1 MANQTCHRLRVAS
14 VTYNQSQLIQTSSLT
29 LVASNGQP
37 QERAHMR
44 RTSIATLNLPP
55 LSPRDEEPTSGL
67 CYHRARCLP
76 PISSR
81 RHPRQ
86 EVDTRLCTMKG
97 KTILWQPRPRF
108 SQSDLRAD
116 SNCLGSFCTDKSD
129 KSDAAQRSW
138 RLQNTR
144 KWLLC
149 GGHLS

>member
-1 MANQTCHRLRVAS
+1 MVNQTCHRLRV
-14 VTYNQSQLIQTSSLT
+14 VQSHTISLISFNS
-29 LVASNGQP
+29 QP

-55 LSPRDEEPTSGL
+55 LSPRDEEPTNGP

-97 KTILWQPRPRF
+97 KTIMWQPRPPF

-144 KWLLC
+144 KWLLS